1 MVQRIRDHQAHIR
14 VFDDRTIGISGD
26 AVCGLHRI
34 HGDEDIM
41 FLG

>member
-1 MVQRIRDHQAHIR
+1 MVQRIRDHQAHIGVLDGR
-14 VFDDRTIGISGD
+14 AIGMSGD